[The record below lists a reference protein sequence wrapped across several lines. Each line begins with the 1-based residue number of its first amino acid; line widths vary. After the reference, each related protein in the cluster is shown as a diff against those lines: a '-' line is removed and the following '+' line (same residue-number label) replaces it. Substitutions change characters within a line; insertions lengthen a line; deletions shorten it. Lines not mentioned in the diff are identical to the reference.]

1 MKQKMQKIIFVTVDD
16 LGQLILTFL
25 ERVGSNANINEMA
38 EHQ

>member
-16 LGQLILTFL
+16 LEQLILTFL
-25 ERVGSNANINEMA
+25 ERVGSNANIIEMA